1 MRQHKRCPQPTLPPM
16 VTYSR
21 VAVGVLLVVAD
32 VARVVVAPSSVVF
45 GRTVWFGCA
54 ALVVLRCGLVLLFSR
69 NTNRSDAI
77 RPITNCG
84 KLKHTHKRIPTNPSY
99 RRIREQHFDPKVGI
113 NRLNESG
120 QSSPV
125 REHQY
130 RVDEKYSA
138 GIIPSNYG
146 SSARNQMLFVSA

>member
-1 MRQHKRCPQPTLPPM
+1 MPATNPAPDGYIFPGGGGSITRSRRRRPCRCGALLR
-16 VTYSR
+16 R
-21 VAVGVLLVVAD
+21 VRSD
-32 VARVVVAPSSVVF
+32 RVVRVCGACGIAVWVGTTILQEHEPFRRNPSDHK
-45 GRTVWFGCA
+45 
-54 ALVVLRCGLVLLFSR
+54 LR
-69 NTNRSDAI
+69 
-77 RPITNCG
+77 
-84 KLKHTHKRIPTNPSY
+84 KLKHTQKRIPTNPSY
-99 RRIREQHFDPKVGI
+99 RRIREHQFDPKVGI